1 MAELPSFVE
10 ERLRGLPQGLLDHIE
25 RARVV
30 GRVLAL
36 QHNVDEY
43 LVDLGIACHDLAR
56 ALNPDALLEQ
66 ASHYDL
72 KTHPVERHQPFLLHG
87 AVAAAWLEHE
97 DCIADSRVLSAVR
110 WHTTGKTGMGAI
122 EKAVFLADKLDPQKV
137 ERYPYLEKVK
147 MLAEENLDSALLY
160 FLDQNIAYFIRES
173 HAIHPASIDLRN
185 ELMLGNSRPSD

>member
-10 ERLRGLPQGLLDHIE
+10 ERLHRLPKGLRDHIK

-30 GRVLAL
+30 GRALAL
-36 QHNVDEY
+36 HHGVDED

-72 KTHPVERHQPFLLHG
+72 KTNSVERHEPLLLHG

-97 DCIADSRVLSAVR
+97 DGITDSCVLSAVR
-110 WHTTGKTGMGAI
+110 WHTTGKRGMDAI

-137 ERYPYLEKVK
+137 ARYPYLEKVK
-147 MLAEENLDSALLY
+147 KLAKENLDNAILY
-160 FLDQNIAYFIRES
+160 FIDQNIAYFIRES
-173 HAIHPASIDLRN
+173 RAIHPASIDLRN
-185 ELMLGNSRPSD
+185 ELMLGDSRSSG